1 MPATNRRQFL
11 AAATTVAVSA
21 LDASAA
27 PAALKPF
34 RLGIIISPDTHP
46 EAEFA
51 KVRALGLSTC
61 FVSTDR
67 YDTPWATEVKALLE
81 KYSIEPTAV
90 ETLGGGEMVWDFM
103 RGPSTI
109 GLVPRKTRQMR
120 IDALKRGSDFGKLIG
135 SPFVQTHCGF
145 IPEDPND
152 PLYPELVAAVREVAT
167 HCRSNGQKFV
177 FETGQ
182 ETPTAL
188 MRTIADVGLDNLGVG
203 LDTANLILYG
213 KANPADAAEI
223 FGKTVCTV
231 HAKDGFYPTNPH
243 LLGEEVPIG
252 QGKVDFARVF
262 RTLKANGYQGAIT
275 IEREISGPQ
284 QVEDV
289 RKGIKYLAGVISA
302 MGT

>member
-1 MPATNRRQFL
+1 MSLTNRREFL
-11 AAATTVAVSA
+11 ATAAVLTTSA
-21 LDASAA
+21 ARTSAA
-27 PAALKPF
+27 PAAPKPF
-34 RLGIIISPDTHP
+34 RLGIIISPDADP
-46 EAEFA
+46 EDEFA
-51 KVRALGLSTC
+51 KVKKLGLSTC

-67 YDTPWATEVKALLE
+67 YDAAWAKQVKVLLE

-90 ETLGGGEMVWDFM
+90 ETLGGGEMVWDFQ
-103 RGPSTI
+103 RGPATI

-152 PLYPELVAAVREVAT
+152 PLYPELVAAVREVAS
-167 HCRSNGQKFV
+167 HCRGNGQRFL

-182 ETPTAL
+182 ETPTTL

-213 KANPADAAEI
+213 KANPVDAAEI
-223 FGKTVCTV
+223 FGKTVYAV
-231 HAKDGFYPTNPH
+231 HAKDGRYPSNPR
-243 LLGEEVPIG
+243 LLGQEVPIG

-289 RKGIKYLAGVISA
+289 RKGIAYLDNIIAA
-302 MGT
+302 MNP

>member
-11 AAATTVAVSA
+11 AAAASLATSA
-21 LDASAA
+21 FDANAA
-27 PAALKPF
+27 PAARKPF

-51 KVRALGLSTC
+51 KVKALGLSTC

-67 YDTPWATEVKALLE
+67 YDPAWATQVKNLLE
-81 KYSIEPTAV
+81 KYSVEPTAV

-103 RGPSTI
+103 RGPATI

-120 IDALKRGSDFGKLIG
+120 IDALKRGSDFAKLVG

-152 PLYPELVAAVREVAT
+152 PLYAELVAAVRDVAS
-167 HCRSNGQKFV
+167 HCRGNGQRFL

-213 KANPADAAEI
+213 KANPADATEI
-223 FGKTVCTV
+223 FGKTVLTI
-231 HAKDGFYPTNPH
+231 HAKDGRYPTNPH

-262 RTLKANGYQGAIT
+262 RTLKANGYQGAVT

-289 RKGIKYLAGVISA
+289 RKGIEYLNRTISA
-302 MGT
+302 MGA

>member
-1 MPATNRRQFL
+1 M
-11 AAATTVAVSA
+11 
-21 LDASAA
+21 
-27 PAALKPF
+27 
-34 RLGIIISPDTHP
+34 
-46 EAEFA
+46 
-51 KVRALGLSTC
+51 
-61 FVSTDR
+61 
-67 YDTPWATEVKALLE
+67 
-81 KYSIEPTAV
+81 
-90 ETLGGGEMVWDFM
+90 ETLGGGEMVWDFL
-103 RGPSTI
+103 RGPATI

-120 IDALKRGSDFGKLIG
+120 IDALKRGSDFGRLIG

-152 PLYPELVAAVREVAT
+152 PLYPELVDAVREVAS
-167 HCRSNGQKFV
+167 HCRGNGQRFL

-182 ETPTAL
+182 ETPTTL

-213 KANPADAAEI
+213 KANPVDAAEI
-223 FGKTVCTV
+223 FGKTVYAV
-231 HAKDGFYPTNPH
+231 HAKDGRYPTNPR
-243 LLGEEVPIG
+243 LLGQEVPIG

-289 RKGIKYLAGVISA
+289 RKGIAYLDSIIAA
-302 MGT
+302 MNP